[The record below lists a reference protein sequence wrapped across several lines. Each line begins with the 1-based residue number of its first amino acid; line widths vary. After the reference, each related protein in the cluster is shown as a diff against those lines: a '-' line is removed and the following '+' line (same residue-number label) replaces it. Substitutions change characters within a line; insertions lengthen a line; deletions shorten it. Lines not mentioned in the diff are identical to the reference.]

1 MKANMKKLIA
11 MGLCVVLTVGTL
23 TGCGGGSG
31 KGNGNATSDDSSS
44 NSDDS
49 GDSQSAEKKTFDDL
63 GGMEVIVADWYTD
76 ANTLA
81 ERTDEF
87 GKKQNQYWQDIQ
99 DQYNF
104 TIKRDALYS
113 YTDAKKDYVNSV
125 MANNPSYQLYY
136 LYQEFVSE
144 PLMKGLMYDL
154 STLPEF
160 NFDEEKWNPTVKELM
175 SIGDGIWGMSP
186 DSEPRGG
193 VFFNK
198 RLFKEAGID
207 EDEPYNLQANNQWT
221 WEKFEEYC
229 KKLTKDTDGDGK
241 TDQYAMAS
249 FSKYYLPMCAA
260 ANNATFVD
268 RDEDGNYVNAIETS
282 EFKEAMNWGV
292 DLIKKGYI
300 QPKPDPNIAWD
311 WYKAAFRDGESAMQ
325 TAEVYEISAFAE
337 MEDDWGFVMF
347 PYNQDNPDATNK
359 QTPNDNIVVMPSCF
373 DAGTA
378 EKIAFAYDQ
387 YTEPLEGYTPYD
399 QILEQYYPQFRDDR
413 AVDETIAMMLE
424 QKHKSTSYLPMISE
438 IDYGDFC
445 YPVYAL
451 ATTPA
456 KKIEE
461 LSTKWGSQID
471 KVNKNYQKFASEHT
485 K

>member
-1 MKANMKKLIA
+1 MKVSVKKLIA

-23 TGCGGGSG
+23 TGCGGNEKAGSD
-31 KGNGNATSDDSSS
+31 KGSSANKEGES
-44 NSDDS
+44 K
-49 GDSQSAEKKTFDDL
+49 SAEKKTFEDL
-63 GGMEVIVADWYTD
+63 GGMDIIIGDWYTEAD
-76 ANTLA
+76 TLA
-81 ERTDEF
+81 DRTDEF
-87 GKKQNQYWQDIQ
+87 GKKQNQYWEEIQ
-99 DQYNF
+99 KQYNF
-104 TIKRDALYS
+104 TIKRDAVYS

-125 MANNPSYQLYY
+125 MANNPKFQLYY

-175 SIGDGIWGMSP
+175 SIGNGIWGMSP
-186 DSEPRGG
+186 ENEPRGG
-193 VFFNK
+193 IFYNK
-198 RLFKEAGID
+198 RLFKEAGIN
-207 EDEPYNLQANNQWT
+207 EEEPYELQASGEWT
-221 WEKFEEYC
+221 WDKFEEYC

-260 ANNATFVD
+260 NNNATFVS
-268 RDEDGNYVNAIETS
+268 RNKDGKYENAITTS
-282 EFKEAMNWGV
+282 GFKNAMNWGV

-300 QPKPDPNIAWD
+300 QPKPENAAWD

-325 TAEVYEISAFAE
+325 TAEVYEISAFAD

-347 PYNQDNPDATNK
+347 PYNQDTEGATNK
-359 QTPNDNIVVMPSCF
+359 TTPNDNIVVMPSCF
-373 DAGTA
+373 DADTA
-378 EKIAFAYDQ
+378 EKIAFAYDL
-387 YTEPLEGYTPYD
+387 YTEPVEGYTPEE
-399 QILEQYYPQFRDDR
+399 QVLEKYYTQFRDDR
-413 AVDETIAMMLE
+413 AVDETISMMLQQE
-424 QKHKSTSYLPMISE
+424 HKSTSYLPMISE

-445 YPVYAL
+445 YSVYAM

-471 KVNKNYQKFASEHT
+471 KVNKHYGKFAQEHT

>member
-1 MKANMKKLIA
+1 MKASIQKLIA
-11 MGLCVVLTVGTL
+11 MGLCVVLAVGTL
-23 TGCGGGSG
+23 TGCGEDAGDANSTSGSS
-31 KGNGNATSDDSSS
+31 TTTS
-44 NSDDS
+44 NST
-49 GDSQSAEKKTFDDL
+49 EKKTFSDL
-63 GGMEVIVADWYTD
+63 GGMELVIADWYTS

-87 GKKQNQYWQDIQ
+87 GKKQNEYWQSIQ

-104 TIKRDALYS
+104 TITRDAVVS
-113 YTDAKKDYVNSV
+113 YTDAKTDYVNGV
-125 MANNPSYQLYY
+125 MANNPKYDIYC

-160 NFDEEKWNPTVKELM
+160 DFSEEKWNPTVKELM
-175 SIGDGIWGMSP
+175 SIGDGIWGMSTE
-186 DSEPRGG
+186 SEPRGG
-193 VFFNK
+193 IFYNK
-198 RLFKEAGID
+198 RLFKEAGIP
-207 EDEPYNLQANNQWT
+207 EDEPYELQASGEWT
-221 WEKFEEYC
+221 WDKFEEYC

-260 ANNATFVD
+260 NNNATFIS
-268 RDEDGNYVNAIETS
+268 RDEEGKYVNGITTT
-282 EFKEAMNWGV
+282 EFKDAMNWGV

-300 QPKPDPNIAWD
+300 QPKPSESAAWD
-311 WYKAAFRDGESAMQ
+311 WYKAAFRDGEAAMQ
-325 TAEVYEISAFAE
+325 TAEVYEISAFAD

-359 QTPNDNIVVMPSCF
+359 TTPNDNIFVIPSCF
-373 DAGTA
+373 DVERA
-378 EKIAFAYDQ
+378 EKTAFAFDL
-387 YTEPLEGYTPYD
+387 YTEPVEGYTPEE

-413 AVDETIAMMLE
+413 AVDETISMMIDTE
-424 QKHKSTSYLPMISE
+424 HKQTSYLPMVSE

-445 YPVYAL
+445 YGVYAM
-451 ATTPA
+451 ASTPA

-461 LSTKWGSQID
+461 LSTKWDSKIE
-471 KVNKNYQKFASEHT
+471 KVNANYEKFANEHT

>member
-1 MKANMKKLIA
+1 MKVSVKKLIA

-23 TGCGGGSG
+23 TGCGGSEKAGSD
-31 KGNGNATSDDSSS
+31 KGSSANKEGES
-44 NSDDS
+44 K
-49 GDSQSAEKKTFDDL
+49 SAEKKTFEDL
-63 GGMEVIVADWYTD
+63 GGMDIIVGDWYTE
-76 ANTLA
+76 ASTLA
-81 ERTDEF
+81 DRTDEF
-87 GKKQNQYWQDIQ
+87 GKKQNQYWEEIQ
-99 DQYNF
+99 KQYNF
-104 TIKRDALYS
+104 TIKRDAVFS
-113 YTDAKKDYVNSV
+113 YTDAKADYVNAV
-125 MANNPSYQLYY
+125 MANNPKFQLYY

-186 DSEPRGG
+186 ENEPRGG
-193 VFFNK
+193 IFYNK
-198 RLFKEAGID
+198 RLFKEAGIN
-207 EDEPYNLQANNQWT
+207 EEEPYELQASGEWT
-221 WEKFEEYC
+221 WDKFEEYC

-260 ANNATFVD
+260 NNNATFVS
-268 RDEDGNYVNAIETS
+268 RNKDGKYENAITTS
-282 EFKEAMNWGV
+282 EFKNAMNWGV

-300 QPKPDPNIAWD
+300 QPKPENAAWD

-325 TAEVYEISAFAE
+325 TAEVYEISAFAD

-347 PYNQDNPDATNK
+347 PYNQDTKGATNK
-359 QTPNDNIVVMPSCF
+359 TTPNDNIVVMPSCF
-373 DAGTA
+373 DADTA
-378 EKIAFAYDQ
+378 EKIAFAYDL
-387 YTEPLEGYTPYD
+387 YTEPVDGYTPEE
-399 QILEQYYPQFRDDR
+399 QVLEKYYTQFRDDR
-413 AVDETIAMMLE
+413 AVDETISMMLQQE
-424 QKHKSTSYLPMISE
+424 HKSTSYLPMISE

-445 YPVYAL
+445 YSVYAM

-461 LSTKWGSQID
+461 LSSKWGSQID
-471 KVNKNYQKFASEHT
+471 KVNKNYEKFAQEHT

>member
-1 MKANMKKLIA
+1 MKASMKKLIA
-11 MGLCVVLTVGTL
+11 MGLCVVLTVSSL
-23 TGCGGGSG
+23 TGCGGEDKKDTPTSKKTEGEG
-31 KGNGNATSDDSSS
+31 KSVD
-44 NSDDS
+44 
-49 GDSQSAEKKTFDDL
+49 KKTFDDL
-63 GGMEVIVADWYTD
+63 GGMEIVVGDWYTD
-76 ANTLA
+76 AGTLA
-81 ERTDEF
+81 ARTDEF
-87 GKKQNQYWQDIQ
+87 GKKQNQYWDDIQ
-99 DQYNF
+99 KQYNF
-104 TIKRDALYS
+104 KIKRDAVFS

-125 MANNPSYQLYY
+125 MANNPKFQLYY

-144 PLMKGLMYDL
+144 PLINGLMYDL

-160 NFDEEKWNPTVKELM
+160 NFDEDKWNPTVKELM

-193 VFFNK
+193 IFFNK
-198 RLFKEAGID
+198 RLFKEAGIK
-207 EDEPYNLQANNQWT
+207 EDEPYDLQAAGEWT

-249 FSKYYLPMCAA
+249 FSKYFFPMCAA
-260 ANNATFVD
+260 NNNATFIS
-268 RDEDGNYVNAIETS
+268 RNEDGKYENAITTS
-282 EFKEAMNWGV
+282 EFKNAMTWGV

-300 QPKPDPNIAWD
+300 MPKPEGVAWD
-311 WYKAAFRDGESAMQ
+311 WYKAAFRDGEAAMQ

-347 PYNQDNPDATNK
+347 PYNQKTDGATNK
-359 QTPNDNIVVMPSCF
+359 TTPNDNIVVMPACF
-373 DAGTA
+373 DADTA
-378 EKIAFAYDQ
+378 EKIAFAYDL
-387 YTEPLEGYTPYD
+387 YTEPIEGYTPQE
-399 QILEQYYPQFRDDR
+399 QILEQYYSQFRDDR
-413 AVDETIAMMLE
+413 AVDETIGMMLE
-424 QKHKSTSYLPMISE
+424 QEHKSTSYLPMVSE

-451 ATTPA
+451 ADTPA

-461 LSTKWGSQID
+461 LSTKWGSKID
-471 KVNKNYQKFASEHT
+471 KVNKNYEKFASEHS

>member
-1 MKANMKKLIA
+1 MKVSVKKLIA

-23 TGCGGGSG
+23 TGCGGSEKAGSD
-31 KGNGNATSDDSSS
+31 KGSSANKEGES
-44 NSDDS
+44 K
-49 GDSQSAEKKTFDDL
+49 SAEKKTFEDL
-63 GGMEVIVADWYTD
+63 GGMDIIVGDWYTE
-76 ANTLA
+76 ASTLA
-81 ERTDEF
+81 DRTDEF
-87 GKKQNQYWQDIQ
+87 GKKQNQYWEEIQ
-99 DQYNF
+99 KQYNF
-104 TIKRDALYS
+104 TIKRDAVFS

-125 MANNPSYQLYY
+125 MANNPKFQLYY

-186 DSEPRGG
+186 ENEPRGG
-193 VFFNK
+193 IFYNK
-198 RLFKEAGID
+198 RLFKEAGIN
-207 EDEPYNLQANNQWT
+207 EEEPYELQASGEWT
-221 WEKFEEYC
+221 WDKFEEYC

-260 ANNATFVD
+260 NNNATFVS
-268 RDEDGNYVNAIETS
+268 RNKDGKYENAITTS
-282 EFKEAMNWGV
+282 EFKNAMNWGV

-300 QPKPDPNIAWD
+300 QPKPENAAWD

-325 TAEVYEISAFAE
+325 TAEVYEISAFAD

-347 PYNQDNPDATNK
+347 PYNQDTKDATNK
-359 QTPNDNIVVMPSCF
+359 TTPNDNIVVMPSCF
-373 DAGTA
+373 DADTA
-378 EKIAFAYDQ
+378 EKIAFAYDL
-387 YTEPLEGYTPYD
+387 YTEPVEGYTPEE
-399 QILEQYYPQFRDDR
+399 QVLEKYYTQFRDDR
-413 AVDETIAMMLE
+413 AVDETISMMLQQE
-424 QKHKSTSYLPMISE
+424 HKSTSYLPMISE

-445 YPVYAL
+445 YSVYAM

-461 LSTKWGSQID
+461 LSAKWGSQID
-471 KVNKNYQKFASEHT
+471 KVNKNYEKFAQEHT

>member
-1 MKANMKKLIA
+1 MKVSVKKLIA

-23 TGCGGGSG
+23 TGCGGNEKAGSD
-31 KGNGNATSDDSSS
+31 KGSSANKEGES
-44 NSDDS
+44 K
-49 GDSQSAEKKTFDDL
+49 SAEKKTFEDL
-63 GGMEVIVADWYTD
+63 GGMDIIIGDWYTEAD
-76 ANTLA
+76 TLA
-81 ERTDEF
+81 DRTDEF
-87 GKKQNQYWQDIQ
+87 GKKQNQYWEEIQ
-99 DQYNF
+99 KQYNF
-104 TIKRDALYS
+104 TIKRDAVYS

-125 MANNPSYQLYY
+125 MANNPKFQLYY

-175 SIGDGIWGMSP
+175 SIGNGIWGMSP
-186 DSEPRGG
+186 ENEPRGG
-193 VFFNK
+193 IFYNK
-198 RLFKEAGID
+198 CLFKEAGIN
-207 EDEPYNLQANNQWT
+207 EEEPYELQASGEWT
-221 WEKFEEYC
+221 WDKFEEYC

-260 ANNATFVD
+260 NNNATFVS
-268 RDEDGNYVNAIETS
+268 RNKDGKYENAITTS
-282 EFKEAMNWGV
+282 EFKNAMNWGV

-300 QPKPDPNIAWD
+300 QPKPENAAWD

-325 TAEVYEISAFAE
+325 TAEVYEISAFVN

-347 PYNQDNPDATNK
+347 PYNQDTEGATNK
-359 QTPNDNIVVMPSCF
+359 TTPNDNIVVMPSCF
-373 DAGTA
+373 DADTA
-378 EKIAFAYDQ
+378 EKIAFAYDL
-387 YTEPLEGYTPYD
+387 YTEPVEGYTPEE
-399 QILEQYYPQFRDDR
+399 QVLEKYYTQFRDDR
-413 AVDETIAMMLE
+413 AVDETISMMLQQE
-424 QKHKSTSYLPMISE
+424 HKSTSYLPMISE

-445 YPVYAL
+445 YSVYAM

-471 KVNKNYQKFASEHT
+471 KVNKNYGKFAQEHT